1 MRRGYRL
8 APTRGGAA
16 SPPPA
21 TRAYHEV
28 MFVTVNHIPAR
39 GEAGPALE
47 ARFRARQRMVDQLPG
62 FRSFEL
68 LRPRQEGEYLVM
80 TSWASRADFEAWRS
94 SPQQRP
100 VRPAHAGHLSQA
112 DEQSWPTFHETH
124 SELRSADWPPPQPAV
139 MEIEPLDAP
148 PTRVD
153 LVEGCVSIEVLR
165 NLEGNWL
172 APDDTPGPGY
182 LLVRRWTAAS
192 SRAGSTANAYDIL
205 QPSYAGQPAP
215 TQ

>member
-1 MRRGYRL
+1 
-8 APTRGGAA
+8 
-16 SPPPA
+16 
-21 TRAYHEV
+21 

-47 ARFRARQRMVDQLPG
+47 GRFRARQRMVDQLPG

-68 LRPRQEGEYLVM
+68 LRPRADGEYLVM
-80 TSWASRADFEAWRS
+80 TSWATRADFEAWRS

-124 SELRSADWPPPQPAV
+124 SELRSADWPPPPESAALT
-139 MEIEPLDAP
+139 IEVADAAP
-148 PTRVD
+148 SRVD

-165 NLEGNWL
+165 SLEGNWE
-172 APDDTPGPGY
+172 APDDAPGPAF
-182 LLVRRWTAAS
+182 VVVCRWAGPPQAAP
-192 SRAGSTANAYDIL
+192 GVQTYDIL

>member
-1 MRRGYRL
+1 MCL
-8 APTRGGAA
+8 QLT
-16 SPPPA
+16 
-21 TRAYHEV
+21 YHGV

-47 ARFRARQRMVDQLPG
+47 ARFRARQRLVDQLPG

-68 LRPRQEGEYLVM
+68 LRPRDDGDGGGTYLVM
-80 TSWASRADFEAWRS
+80 TTWATRADFEAWRG

-124 SELRSADWPPPQPAV
+124 SELRSADWPPPPNGS
-139 MEIEPLDAP
+139 MEIQALDAP
-148 PTRVD
+148 PQRVD
-153 LVEGCVSIEVLR
+153 LVDGCLSIEVLR
-165 NLEGNWL
+165 TVEGNWL
-172 APDDTPGPGY
+172 APDDRPGPAF
-182 LLVRRWTAAS
+182 LLVTRWAAAAK
-192 SRAGSTANAYDIL
+192 AGAGAHTYDIL
-205 QPSYAGQPAP
+205 QPSYAGQAAP

>member
-1 MRRGYRL
+1 MSG
-8 APTRGGAA
+8 
-16 SPPPA
+16 
-21 TRAYHEV
+21 

-68 LRPRQEGEYLVM
+68 LRPREAGEYLVM
-80 TSWASRADFEAWRS
+80 TSWASRADFEAWRN

-100 VRPAHAGHLSQA
+100 VRPAHGGHLSQA
-112 DEQSWPTFHETH
+112 DEQSWPTFHETD
-124 SELRSADWPPPQPAV
+124 SELRSADWPPPPEAV
-139 MEIEPLDAP
+139 MQIQALDAP

-153 LVEGCVSIEVLR
+153 LVDGCVSIEVLR

-172 APDDTPGPGY
+172 AADDTPGPAC
-182 LLVRRWTAAS
+182 LLVTRWTAAPQTP
-192 SRAGSTANAYDIL
+192 AGARTYDIL
-205 QPSYAGQPAP
+205 QPSYAGQAAP

>member
-1 MRRGYRL
+1 ME
-8 APTRGGAA
+8 A
-16 SPPPA
+16 
-21 TRAYHEV
+21 

-68 LRPRQEGEYLVM
+68 LRPREEGEYLVM
-80 TSWASRADFEAWRS
+80 TSWATRADFEAWRT

-100 VRPAHAGHLSQA
+100 VRPAHAGHLSQP

-124 SELRSADWPPPQPAV
+124 SELRSADWPPPDNAALT
-139 MEIEPLDAP
+139 IEVADAAP
-148 PTRVD
+148 SRVD

-165 NLEGNWL
+165 SLEGNWL
-172 APDDTPGPGY
+172 APDDAPGPAF
-182 LLVRRWTAAS
+182 LVLRRWAGQPQ
-192 SRAGSTANAYDIL
+192 AGSSARTYDIL
-205 QPSYAGQPAP
+205 QPSYAGQPAA

>member
-1 MRRGYRL
+1 
-8 APTRGGAA
+8 
-16 SPPPA
+16 
-21 TRAYHEV
+21 

-47 ARFRARQRMVDQLPG
+47 SRFRARQRMVDQLPG

-68 LRPRQEGEYLVM
+68 LRPRGDGEYLVM
-80 TSWASRADFEAWRS
+80 TSWATRADFDAWRN

-100 VRPAHAGHLSQA
+100 VRPAHAGHPSQA

-124 SELRSADWPPPQPAV
+124 SELRSADWPPPPNAV
-139 MEIEPLDAP
+139 MEIQPLDAP

-153 LVEGCVSIEVLR
+153 LVEGCLSIEVLQ
-165 NLEGNWL
+165 NVEGNWL
-172 APDDTPGPGY
+172 APDDAAGPAY
-182 LLVRRWTAAS
+182 LLVTRWAPTAKAGAS
-192 SRAGSTANAYDIL
+192 ARAYDIL

>member
-1 MRRGYRL
+1 
-8 APTRGGAA
+8 
-16 SPPPA
+16 
-21 TRAYHEV
+21 
-28 MFVTVNHIPAR
+28 MFVTVNHIPAP

-68 LRPRQEGEYLVM
+68 LRPRQGGAYLVM

-94 SPQQRP
+94 SGQQRP

-124 SELRSADWPPPQPAV
+124 SELRSADWPPPLENAALT
-139 MEIEPLDAP
+139 IEVADAAP
-148 PTRVD
+148 SRVD

-172 APDDTPGPGY
+172 APDDAPGPTY
-182 LLVRRWTAAS
+182 LLVTRWTPAA
-192 SRAGSTANAYDIL
+192 RAGATAGTYDIL

-215 TQ
+215 AQ